1 MKKTIRIERLSSIT
15 LLKIMLITSVFPWIL
30 IDTVVILFHLF
41 SGDFVVNYN
50 QGKGEDAVAQQISLA
65 KFVLVSYP
73 LIVAFGAFFTAM
85 LWLPCAFS
93 LWVWSKISKMSISY
107 YEARGKET

>member
-1 MKKTIRIERLSSIT
+1 MKKTIKVERLSSIT
-15 LLKIMLITSVFPWIL
+15 LLKIMLITSLFPWVL

-41 SGDFVVNYN
+41 SGDFIVNYT
-50 QGKGEDAVAQQISLA
+50 QGESENAVPQQVSLA

-73 LIVAFGAFFTAM
+73 IIVALGAFFTAM

-93 LWVWSKISKMSISY
+93 LWVWSKISKMDISY
-107 YEARGKET
+107 YEAPDKET